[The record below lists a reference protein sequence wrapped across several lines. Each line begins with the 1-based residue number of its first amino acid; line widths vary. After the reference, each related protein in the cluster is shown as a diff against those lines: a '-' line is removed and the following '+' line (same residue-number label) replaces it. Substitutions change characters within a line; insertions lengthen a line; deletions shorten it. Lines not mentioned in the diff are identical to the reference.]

1 MGQFCIYTAIKIL
14 GPLAFTWI
22 MTTRQLLSVLISLV
36 LFGHGVSVTKLTCI
50 FIVFAIMSSKQLAKA
65 GVAFKKHAKCK
76 ARLDSKG
83 RTVQDSQR
91 WSNGQAAVRAGGRL
105 ASNGH
110 RSDGGGDACSKKA
123 D

>member
-65 GVAFKKHAKCK
+65 GTAFKKRAKCK
-76 ARLDSKG
+76 ARSTQSKASRG
-83 RTVQDSQR
+83 RTPSTAEVGQDFRHWQ
-91 WSNGQAAVRAGGRL
+91 NEQA
-105 ASNGH
+105 
-110 RSDGGGDACSKKA
+110 K
-123 D
+123 